1 MRTKLR
7 AILAAFTCLFIASS
21 AGLFAAPPA
30 LAQVKHV
37 TNPTC
42 ANVTVLG
49 LRGHDG
55 EEQRSSNGTASSN
68 LFGFINS
75 KAAVALD
82 SYLPDETTVKRVE
95 IPYVSASVIGIPQ
108 SEAEVASYRESISA
122 ASLLTVKTVVETLKE
137 CRNTKIVLIGFK
149 QGAQVAHEAALILP
163 ESIMESIGAIW
174 LIGDPLTDPKDTN
187 QFQYAG
193 SFPVTAGNGGVYI
206 TPLSQSANN
215 PTMLLIPQMAPKSS
229 TYPESLKSKVLNVC
243 HYYDGSCRATTGV
256 SMSDPDLA
264 YASPEFT
271 AVPARRVAESITA
284 LCNDVTFFAA
294 RGSGERFTG
303 EGSGK
308 PVQTESSVGGNTP
321 TATES
326 DYKQG
331 FGVTLA
337 SLAFAIESKFDKTI
351 SPTFGH
357 VAVNYEAISVPEAI
371 AFNSQYPSSVL
382 TGIDKS
388 AGPDQFRQLIQRC
401 PRTQVVMLGYSQ
413 GGHVMHEIV
422 KGLTKEERSHVTT
435 AILVADAIRDP
446 KDTGTVTF
454 MGTPLKLELS
464 DSVIFN
470 GKGIMRQVSEFDSS
484 CLAQN
489 SFEKSVKSAMMFFQ
503 APGLT
508 VLKDVTLCLAL
519 PSKVRFSDVVSP
531 NDFPDDFS
539 KRVINV
545 CSNYDMICNTKLDFD
560 PISTWETV
568 FKKLHVDAIHGDGY
582 KNAGFYEFPA
592 SWAYTHILR
601 MNEMNRSR

>member
-1 MRTKLR
+1 MRTPLC
-7 AILAAFTCLFIASS
+7 AVLATLICLSIASV
-21 AGLFAAPPA
+21 GLSTATPA
-30 LAQVKHV
+30 LAQAKYVADS
-37 TNPTC
+37 TC

-55 EEQRSSNGTASSN
+55 EEENASNKKISDN

-75 KAAVALD
+75 KAADALD
-82 SYLPDETTVKRVE
+82 SSLPDGATVKRVE
-95 IPYVSASVIGIPQ
+95 IPYVSAQVRGIPQ
-108 SEAEVASYRESISA
+108 DEEEVASYREAISI
-122 ASLLTVKTVVETLKE
+122 ASFLTVKTVVETLKE
-137 CRNTKIVLIGFK
+137 CRNTKIVLIGYK
-149 QGAQVAHEAALILP
+149 QGAQVAHEASLIVP
-163 ESIMESIGAIW
+163 EGLLGSIGALW

-193 SFPVTAGNGGVYI
+193 TFPVADGNGGLYI

-215 PTMLLIPQMAPKSS
+215 PTMLLLPKMAPKSS
-229 TYPESLKSKVLNVC
+229 TYPEALKSKVINVC
-243 HYYDGSCRATTGV
+243 HYHDGSCRATTGIG
-256 SMSDPDLA
+256 MSNPDLA
-264 YASPEFT
+264 YASRDFT
-271 AVPARRVAESITA
+271 AVPAQRTVDSINA
-284 LCNDVTFFAA
+284 LCNDITFFAA

-303 EGSGK
+303 EGSGE
-308 PVQTESSVGGNTP
+308 PVQKESSAGGTTP
-321 TATES
+321 TATDS

-337 SLAFAIESKFDKTI
+337 SLAFAIESKFNKES

-357 VAVNYEAISVPEAI
+357 VAVDYKALSVEEAID
-371 AFNSQYPSSVL
+371 FNSQYPSSVL
-382 TGIDKS
+382 TGTDNQT
-388 AGPDQFRQLIQRC
+388 GPDQFRQLIQRC
-401 PRTQVVMLGYSQ
+401 PLTQVVMLGYSQ

-422 KGLTKEERSHVTT
+422 KGLTKEERSHITT
-435 AILVADAIRDP
+435 AVLVADAIRDP

-489 SFEKSVKSAMMFFQ
+489 SFEKSVKSAVTFFRS
-503 APGLT
+503 PGLT

-519 PSKVRFSDVVSP
+519 PSEVRFSDVVSP
-531 NDFPDDFS
+531 KDFPDDFN

-545 CSNYDMICNTKLDFD
+545 CSNYDMICNTKLDFN

-568 FKKLHVDAIHGDGY
+568 FKKIHVDAIHGEGY
-582 KNAGFYEFPA
+582 KNPGFYDFPA

-601 MNEMNRSR
+601 MNEKPRSN